1 MAAQMRNQPLRYVS
15 ARLLAYGRAVVTQGT
30 LQRRLGLA
38 DAVVVGAGSMIGAGV
53 FAAWAPAASAAGSG
67 LLIGLVLAG
76 FVAWCNATSSAQ
88 LAAIHPESGGTYV
101 YGRRQLGP
109 AWGHLA
115 GWGFVVGKTA
125 SCAAMALA
133 VGAYVWP
140 EHERWV
146 AIAAVVAIALVNI
159 GGLERTAFVT
169 RILLGVS
176 LAALVVVV
184 IAAWTGDATSV
195 DRITPIDASPYE
207 VLQSAGLLFF
217 AFAGYARI
225 ATLGEEVRD
234 PEVTIPKAIPRAL
247 LFVLAVYL
255 VVGVSS
261 VAAVP
266 AEVLGATDAPLRAVV
281 EAAGHSALAPLVR
294 VGAAIAALGVLLNLV
309 PGVSRTV
316 LAMARERELPGW
328 FDHVDGRRNLPVRA
342 EMAVVVT
349 VGVLVSL
356 LGLRSA
362 IAVSGTAVLTYYAIT
377 NAAALTLTP
386 QQRRW
391 PRWIAAAGLVGCI
404 TLALALP
411 WRELLS
417 GAAVLAIGAFVRMVT
432 AGRARAT

>member
-1 MAAQMRNQPLRYVS
+1 MAA
-15 ARLLAYGRAVVTQGT
+15 QGT

-38 DAVVVGAGSMIGAGV
+38 DAVVIGAGSMIGAGV
-53 FAAWAPAASAAGSG
+53 FAAWAPAATAAGSG
-67 LLIGLVLAG
+67 LLVGLALAG
-76 FVAWCNATSSAQ
+76 LVAWCNATSSAQ

-133 VGAYVWP
+133 IGAYVWP

-146 AIAAVVAIALVNI
+146 AIAAVVAIALVNV

-169 RILLGVS
+169 RILLAVS
-176 LAALVVVV
+176 LVALLVVVV
-184 IAAWTGDATSV
+184 AAWTGETTSL

-225 ATLGEEVRD
+225 ATLGEEVRE
-234 PEVTIPKAIPRAL
+234 PEVTIPKAVPRAL

-255 VVGVSS
+255 VVGVSA

-266 AEVLGATDAPLRAVV
+266 AELLGSTDAPLRLVV
-281 EAAGHSALAPLVR
+281 EAAGRDALAPVVR
-294 VGAAIAALGVLLNLV
+294 VGATIASLGVLLNLV
-309 PGVSRTV
+309 PGVSRTM
-316 LAMARERELPGW
+316 LAMARRRELPGW
-328 FDHVDGRRNLPVRA
+328 FDHVDGRRNLPLRA
-342 EMAVVVT
+342 ETTVVAV

-377 NAAALTLTP
+377 NAAALTLTRE
-386 QQRRW
+386 QRRW
-391 PRWIAAAGLVGCI
+391 PRSVAVAGLVGCVVL
-404 TLALALP
+404 TLSLP

-417 GAAVLAIGAFVRMVT
+417 GAAVLAVGVLVRLLTV
-432 AGRARAT
+432 GRSVAAD

>member
-1 MAAQMRNQPLRYVS
+1 MAN
-15 ARLLAYGRAVVTQGT
+15 QGT

-38 DAVVVGAGSMIGAGV
+38 DAVVIGAGSMIGAGV
-53 FAAWAPAASAAGSG
+53 FAAWAPAAAAAGTG
-67 LLIGLVLAG
+67 LLVGLVLAG
-76 FVAWCNATSSAQ
+76 FAAWCNATSSAQ

-140 EHERWV
+140 DQERLV
-146 AIAAVVAIALVNI
+146 AVLAVVAIALVNI

-169 RILLGVS
+169 RILLAVS
-176 LAALVVVV
+176 LVALLVVIV
-184 IAAWTGDATSV
+184 AAWTGEDTSL
-195 DRITPIDASPYE
+195 DRITPVEASPYE

-234 PEVTIPKAIPRAL
+234 PEVTIPKAVPRAL

-255 VVGVSS
+255 VVGVSA

-266 AEVLGATDAPLRAVV
+266 VELLAGTDAPLRAVV
-281 EAAGHSALAPLVR
+281 EGAGRDALAPLVR
-294 VGAAIAALGVLLNLV
+294 VGAAIASLGVLLNLV
-309 PGVSRTV
+309 PGVSRTM
-316 LAMARERELPGW
+316 LAMARRRELPGW
-328 FDHVDGRRNLPVRA
+328 FDHVDGRRNLPLRA
-342 EMAVVVT
+342 ETTVVVV

-377 NAAALTLTP
+377 NAAALTLTAE
-386 QQRRW
+386 QRRW
-391 PRWIAAAGLVGCI
+391 PRWIAAVGLVGCLV
-404 TLALALP
+404 LALALP

-417 GAAVLAIGAFVRMVT
+417 GAAVLAVGAVVRLAT
-432 AGRARAT
+432 RHRATGRA